1 MSEQPHSGPGSP
13 RPRRDSHL
21 TARGFDMTAYLSRQL
36 EEMTDTLPT
45 EEILRRADE
54 RRAGG
59 VDRELIAE
67 SIRQMRKE
75 RAEW

>member
-1 MSEQPHSGPGSP
+1 
-13 RPRRDSHL
+13 
-21 TARGFDMTAYLSRQL
+21 MTAYLSRQL